1 MIQVNWWANFC
12 PERPRTP
19 VWWQLGAVVESQHC
33 LDQIEECGKMG
44 DVNTSYVSDH
54 TKWIDELLEKNPA
67 WVEDQKVGRALWWD
81 KKQDVQT
88 AERNAASKVPQKPYP
103 YDVNFYTE

>member
-1 MIQVNWWANFC
+1 M
-12 PERPRTP
+12 
-19 VWWQLGAVVESQHC
+19 S
-33 LDQIEECGKMG
+33 

-54 TKWIDELLEKNPA
+54 TLWINAQLEKNPD

-81 KKQDVQT
+81 KKQTTEGAVRDS
-88 AERNAASKVPQKPYP
+88 ESKVPQKPYP